1 VIKEKD
7 RNIILQRR
15 KVMRRHNTLARQ
27 ATDEFY
33 FALQVAHE
41 NGATPTELAKL
52 LDLSVQRLKQIV
64 YDKEDING

>member
-1 VIKEKD
+1 
-7 RNIILQRR
+7 
-15 KVMRRHNTLARQ
+15 MRRHNTLARQ